1 MVVTQFGGFDDGLK
15 CDNIFPRNSVEKQ
28 TDLFGTEEWALFL
41 SNFVIHFTHFDFVL
55 FVPENKF
62 SKHLMSSIL
71 RADAALKFA
80 VSLQVPSRGDL
91 AARAA
96 SSPFLKEIL
105 PVDLTK
111 IDAHVFG
118 GKAACAECLDPAD
131 QAVLQFIF
139 HELDFFASRPEN
151 LQSYFVDVGAGGAG
165 QGQLG
170 GSMIQFLLEYEIPEI
185 GASCTCAARA
195 AGGTGYFLPQGKG
208 KPNHLDP
215 SGMPFIPAFTFD
227 FIDFDKRIECH
238 LVAPFPADVK
248 KGRSPSWK
256 IGNSGQYQS
265 LRSRAVQI
273 RSVQM

>member
-1 MVVTQFGGFDDGLK
+1 
-15 CDNIFPRNSVEKQ
+15 
-28 TDLFGTEEWALFL
+28 
-41 SNFVIHFTHFDFVL
+41 
-55 FVPENKF
+55 
-62 SKHLMSSIL
+62 MSSIL

-80 VSLQVPSRGDL
+80 VSLQVPSCGDL

-96 SSPFLKEIL
+96 SSPFLKGIL
-105 PVDLTK
+105 PVNLAE
-111 IDAHVFG
+111 IDAHIFG

-139 HELDFFASRPEN
+139 HELDFFAPRPEKR
-151 LQSYFVDVGAGGAG
+151 QSYFVDVGAGCAG

-195 AGGTGYFLPQGKG
+195 ARGTGYFLPQGKG

-215 SGMPFIPAFTFD
+215 SGMPFIPALTFD

-248 KGRSPSWK
+248 KGRSPSRKSGTPAK
-256 IGNSGQYQS
+256 INISHCRAGQSNTEQYRCRIAAKYGYVPATTPPTVSNHALMFFSSGS
-265 LRSRAVQI
+265 LVVNAGISTQLELICKVKFL
-273 RSVQM
+273 SLVMSPGPV